1 MHTLKSGKTSKTHRR
16 ASSILGP
23 RTGMATMFATQ
34 KSMSVIA
41 RRQLLSA
48 HTCGLEG
55 DSRYRRHGD
64 FILAERI
71 RHGHADVC
79 STMEERK
86 QKTLDVLLS
95 STLFCM
101 RQIVPTGHSRDRDAI
116 WCLNLHRPL
125 FSQPVCKNTRLSAKK
140 CTRARSHCLF
150 ASVNPQK
157 ILIHGNLA
165 WQPLLV

>member
-1 MHTLKSGKTSKTHRR
+1 
-16 ASSILGP
+16 
-23 RTGMATMFATQ
+23 MFAAP

-48 HTCGLEG
+48 HACGLEG
-55 DSRYRRHGD
+55 DSRLRRYGD
-64 FILAERI
+64 FILAGRI

-79 STMEERK
+79 STMEERR
-86 QKTLDVLLS
+86 QNSLDVLPS
-95 STLFCM
+95 SALFWM
-101 RQIVPTGHSRDRDAI
+101 RQTVPTGHTSDRDAI
-116 WCLNLHRPL
+116 GCLNLHRPL
-125 FSQPVCKNTRLSAKK
+125 FSQPVCRNTRLSAKK
-140 CTRARSHCLF
+140 CKRARSHCLF